1 MLVIIIFIY
10 LYALLC
16 YPQVVLP
23 GAAPAVLQK
32 MQELQMSKSALK
44 RLRKK
49 QAMMETLSS
58 VTHDDDGGDDGD
70 DEGDA
75 AAATGP
81 SASSGDVPTIEEEEV
96 EEVDALDSG
105 SVENAPLASIDVL
118 QQLSQEGPT
127 GEQQHPSADIVMP
140 VLPSSGTAS
149 THLSHH
155 TRVQV
160 AAAGSVPGQVAS
172 LIRSPLNV
180 GVEAASTATPL
191 YSSQA
196 VGPSLVQPSIIAM
209 SPSYPHQPTLSS
221 VSSSDA
227 QNNQFHLQLNSGRS
241 SISTDNLINLLI
253 GKTEPSK
260 PLIPLQLL
268 DSRLHQTA
276 AAVNPAFYSANGLQ
290 YQYHHPAQPQQLQFN
305 ASLLSSQTARYN
317 NSSSSNNSVP
327 SVAADKMTV
336 PPPPGMDLSLLPSS
350 GASLPS
356 FAAEPP
362 PGLSPTYFT
371 PKMSGSSSATSSA
384 AVSKFTFA
392 DYHPEPSTSTTSTS
406 TAEFKDPL
414 LSLPVHVSTSKISSL
429 SSLLSQSSLQRGAP
443 PNMMDGYSSTSSSS
457 NSGRGSLQQQPR
469 PTQLLQQPLQTTMS
483 TLSDASS
490 SSSNYYKSKSG
501 FSVRL

>member
-1 MLVIIIFIY
+1 M
-10 LYALLC
+10 LC

-58 VTHDDDGGDDGD
+58 VTHDDDGDDDGD
-70 DEGDA
+70 DDA
-75 AAATGP
+75 AAAIGP
-81 SASSGDVPTIEEEEV
+81 SSSSGDVPTIEEEEEV
-96 EEVDALDSG
+96 EEVDDLDSG

-127 GEQQHPSADIVMP
+127 VEQQHPSADIVMP

-149 THLSHH
+149 LHLSHH

-172 LIRSPLNV
+172 LIRSPLND

-221 VSSSDA
+221 SVSSSAA
-227 QNNQFHLQLNSGRS
+227 QNNQFHLQLNSGGS

-276 AAVNPAFYSANGLQ
+276 AAVTPAFYGANGLQ

-305 ASLLSSQTARYN
+305 ASLLSSQTARYK
-317 NSSSSNNSVP
+317 NSSSNNNSVP
-327 SVAADKMTV
+327 SAAVDKMTV

-392 DYHPEPSTSTTSTS
+392 DYHPEPSTSSTSTS
-406 TAEFKDPL
+406 TAELKDPL

-443 PNMMDGYSSTSSSS
+443 PNMMDGYSSSSSS
-457 NSGRGSLQQQPR
+457 SGRGSLQQQPR

-490 SSSNYYKSKSG
+490 SSSSNYYKSKSG

>member
-1 MLVIIIFIY
+1 M
-10 LYALLC
+10 
-16 YPQVVLP
+16 LP
-23 GAAPAVLQK
+23 GAAPSVLQK

-58 VTHDDDGGDDGD
+58 VTHDDDG
-70 DEGDA
+70 
-75 AAATGP
+75 P
-81 SASSGDVPTIEEEEV
+81 SSSTGDVPTLEEIEEEEEE
-96 EEVDALDSG
+96 EEVDGLDSG
-105 SVENAPLASIDVL
+105 SVEKAPLASIDVL

-127 GEQQHPSADIVMP
+127 VEQQQQHPSADIVMP
-140 VLPSSGTAS
+140 VLPTSGTAS
-149 THLSHH
+149 THMSHH

-172 LIRSPLNV
+172 LIRPPLND
-180 GVEAASTATPL
+180 GVVAASTATPL

-196 VGPSLVQPSIIAM
+196 VGPSLVQHNIIAM

-221 VSSSDA
+221 SVSSSAA
-227 QNNQFHLQLNSGRS
+227 QNNQFHLQLNSGGS
-241 SISTDNLINLLI
+241 SISTDNLIGLLI

-276 AAVNPAFYSANGLQ
+276 AAVTPNGLQ
-290 YQYHHPAQPQQLQFN
+290 YQYHHTAQPQQLQFN

-317 NSSSSNNSVP
+317 NISSNNNNNNVP
-327 SVAADKMTV
+327 LAAADKITV
-336 PPPPGMDLSLLPSS
+336 PPPPGMDRTLLPSS

-371 PKMSGSSSATSSA
+371 PKMSGTSSAA

-392 DYHPEPSTSTTSTS
+392 DYHPEPSISSTSTS
-406 TAEFKDPL
+406 TAELKDPL

-429 SSLLSQSSLQRGAP
+429 SSLLSQSSLQHGAP
-443 PNMMDGYSSTSSSS
+443 PNMMDGYSSSSS
-457 NSGRGSLQQQPR
+457 SGRGSLQQQPQ
-469 PTQLLQQPLQTTMS
+469 PTQSLQQPLQTTKS
-483 TLSDASS
+483 TLIDASSS

>member
-1 MLVIIIFIY
+1 MLF
-10 LYALLC
+10 

-49 QAMMETLSS
+49 QAMMEPLSS
-58 VTHDDDGGDDGD
+58 VTHDDDDDD
-70 DEGDA
+70 DDAA

-81 SASSGDVPTIEEEEV
+81 SSSSGDAPTQEEKGDCSEIEEEEEEE
-96 EEVDALDSG
+96 EEVDTLDT
-105 SVENAPLASIDVL
+105 PLASIDTRSAL

-127 GEQQHPSADIVMP
+127 VEQQHPSGDIMMP
-140 VLPSSGTAS
+140 VLASSGTAS
-149 THLSHH
+149 THMSHQ
-155 TRVQV
+155 TPRAQV
-160 AAAGSVPGQVAS
+160 AAAVSVPEQVAA
-172 LIRSPLNV
+172 LIRPPLND
-180 GVEAASTATPL
+180 GGEAASTATPL

-221 VSSSDA
+221 SVSSSSSTA
-227 QNNQFHLQLNSGRS
+227 QNQLFHLQLNSGGS
-241 SISTDNLINLLI
+241 SISTDNLLNLLI

-268 DSRLHQTA
+268 DSRLQQTA
-276 AAVNPAFYSANGLQ
+276 AAVTPAFYGANGLQ

-305 ASLLSSQTARYN
+305 TSLLSSQTARYN
-317 NSSSSNNSVP
+317 NTNSNSKNVTLA
-327 SVAADKMTV
+327 AADKMTV
-336 PPPPGMDLSLLPSS
+336 PPPPGMDRSLLPSP
-350 GASLPS
+350 GPSLPS
-356 FAAEPP
+356 FSAEPP
-362 PGLSPTYFT
+362 PGLSLTYFT
-371 PKMSGSSSATSSA
+371 PKMSGSSSATSAA

-392 DYHPEPSTSTTSTS
+392 DYHPEPSAPSTS
-406 TAEFKDPL
+406 TAELKDPL

-429 SSLLSQSSLQRGAP
+429 SSLLSQSSLQGGAP
-443 PNMMDGYSSTSSSS
+443 PSMMDGYSSSSSS
-457 NSGRGSLQQQPR
+457 SSGRGSLQQQPR
-469 PTQLLQQPLQTTMS
+469 PTQSLQQSLQTTKS

-490 SSSNYYKSKSG
+490 SSSGNYYKSKSG

>member
-1 MLVIIIFIY
+1 LLVFIIFIY

-70 DEGDA
+70 DEGDGDA

-81 SASSGDVPTIEEEEV
+81 SSRSGDVQTIEEE

-149 THLSHH
+149 LHLSHH

-221 VSSSDA
+221 SVSSSAA
-227 QNNQFHLQLNSGRS
+227 QNNQFHLQLNSGGS

-317 NSSSSNNSVP
+317 NSVP
-327 SVAADKMTV
+327 SAAADKMTV

-392 DYHPEPSTSTTSTS
+392 DYHPEPSTSSTSTS
-406 TAEFKDPL
+406 TAELKDPL

-429 SSLLSQSSLQRGAP
+429 SSLLSKSSLQRDAP
-443 PNMMDGYSSTSSSS
+443 PNMMDGYSSSSSSS
-457 NSGRGSLQQQPR
+457 NSGRGSLQQQPL
-469 PTQLLQQPLQTTMS
+469 PTQSLQQPLQTTNTMS
-483 TLSDASS
+483 TLSDASSS

>member
-1 MLVIIIFIY
+1 M
-10 LYALLC
+10 LC

-70 DEGDA
+70 DEGDGDA

-81 SASSGDVPTIEEEEV
+81 SSSSGDVPTIEEEEV

-149 THLSHH
+149 LHLSHH

-317 NSSSSNNSVP
+317 NSSSNNNVP
-327 SVAADKMTV
+327 SAAVDKMTV

-350 GASLPS
+350 GASMPS

-392 DYHPEPSTSTTSTS
+392 DYHPEPTTSSTSTS

-429 SSLLSQSSLQRGAP
+429 SSLLSQSSLQRGAS
-443 PNMMDGYSSTSSSS
+443 PNMMDGYSSTSSSN
-457 NSGRGSLQQQPR
+457 NSGRGSLQQQPL
-469 PTQLLQQPLQTTMS
+469 PTQSLQQPLQTTNTMS
-483 TLSDASS
+483 TLSDASSSS